1 VPHALPAGALDDTLL
16 LSKSSGPIGEAAQ
29 KLAALLSIRATI
41 REQVMQ
47 ALDDTVHRYGEE
59 RGGDTGLTLLPLA
72 AKDPT
77 AATAADWLRSAGAA

>member
-1 VPHALPAGALDDTLL
+1 
-16 LSKSSGPIGEAAQ
+16 
-29 KLAALLSIRATI
+29 
-41 REQVMQ
+41 MQ

-59 RGGDTGLTLLPLA
+59 WGGDAGLTLLPLA

>member
-1 VPHALPAGALDDTLL
+1 
-16 LSKSSGPIGEAAQ
+16 
-29 KLAALLSIRATI
+29 
-41 REQVMQ
+41 MQ

-77 AATAADWLRSAGAA
+77 AATTADWLRSAGAA